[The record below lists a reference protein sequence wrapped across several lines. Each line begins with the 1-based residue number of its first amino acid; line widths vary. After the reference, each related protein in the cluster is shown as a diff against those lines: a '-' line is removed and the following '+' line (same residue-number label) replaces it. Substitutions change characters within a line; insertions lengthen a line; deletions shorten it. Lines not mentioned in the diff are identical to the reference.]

1 MDGSEPRLAE
11 NSDLDGRV
19 VCGPGSPAPLRNI
32 AGGLQQRGSEVD
44 VAVED

>member
-1 MDGSEPRLAE
+1 MIWMGVS
-11 NSDLDGRV
+11 SGGRER
-19 VCGPGSPAPLRNI
+19 GPVSPAPLRNI